1 MKYFFWILFSLTS
14 FSLFAQKLAGFSL
27 KTDKDYLDVPVSFP
41 LQHVGYNEDSLRLE
55 LYEIVNSEEKFVSS
69 QLETGHTARLWF
81 ILEGF
86 TPKNSTRK
94 FVIKQSTGNFYRKSN
109 NGLDMRRSDGSLTLY
124 SNEKPVLSYR
134 FAPMYPPVGV
144 NPLFSRSGFIHP
156 LWSPQGEVLSRVQPP
171 DHYHHYGIWGPWTLT
186 HIGERKVDFWNLDE
200 GEGTVRFAGFLSE
213 ISGEIFTGFKVLQQH
228 VDYGGKGP
236 DRIAINEVLDVRIW
250 NNSKGV
256 WIIDYTSSLNTP
268 LENGILLDAYRYG
281 GGIGF
286 RATEKWKKENCTV
299 LTSEGRSR
307 VDADGSNA
315 RWCIV
320 EGESETRKGRSGI
333 LFLSHPSNR
342 AHPEPMRVWPLDG
355 NGGRGDMFF
364 EFTPIR
370 QQPWNLERGRD
381 YILRYRMIVFD
392 GQIDGRRAEAYWNS
406 FSGMPEIEVELT
418 GYKKR

>member
-1 MKYFFWILFSLTS
+1 MKYFLGMLFCLAS
-14 FSLFAQKLAGFSL
+14 FSSFAQKLAGFSL

-41 LQHVGYNEDSLRLE
+41 LQHTGYDGGSLHLE
-55 LYEIVNSEEKFVSS
+55 LYEVVNSEEKFVPS
-69 QLETGHTARLWF
+69 QLEAGHTARLWF

-94 FVIKQSTGNFYRKSN
+94 FVIKKSAGSLSGGSDS
-109 NGLDMRRSDGSLTLY
+109 GLNMKRSEGSLTLY
-124 SNEKPVLSYR
+124 SNEKPVLNYR
-134 FAPMYPPVGV
+134 FAPMYPPAGV
-144 NPLFSRSGFIHP
+144 SPLFNRSGFIHP

-186 HIGERKVDFWNLDE
+186 HIGERKVDFWNLGE
-200 GEGTVRFAGFLSE
+200 GEGTVKFAGFLSE
-213 ISGEIFTGFKVLQQH
+213 ISGEVFTGFKVLQQH

-256 WIIDYTSSLNTP
+256 WVIDYTSSLNTP
-268 LENGILLDAYRYG
+268 LEEGILLDAYRYG

-307 VDADGSNA
+307 IDADGSNA

-320 EGESETRKGRSGI
+320 EGESGTWKGRSGI

-342 AHPEPMRVWPLDG
+342 AHPEPMRVWPPDG

-370 QQPWNLERGRD
+370 HKSWELKRGNQ
-381 YILRYRMIVFD
+381 YALKYRMIVFD
-392 GQIDGRRAEAYWNS
+392 GNIDTRTADMYWNS
-406 FSGMPEIEVELT
+406 FSGMPEIEVESI
-418 GYKKR
+418 K

>member
-1 MKYFFWILFSLTS
+1 MKYFLWILFFLAS
-14 FSLFAQKLAGFSL
+14 FSSFAQKLAGFSL
-27 KTDKDYLDVPVSFP
+27 IADKDYLDVPVSFP
-41 LQHVGYNEDSLRLE
+41 LQHTGYNEDSLRLE
-55 LYEIVNSEEKFVSS
+55 LYEIVNSEEKFVAS
-69 QLETGHTARLWF
+69 QLETGRSACLWF

-86 TPKNSTRK
+86 TPENSTRK
-94 FVIKQSTGNFYRKSN
+94 FVIKKCTGSLSRKSDS
-109 NGLDMRRSDGSLTLY
+109 GLNMKRSDGSLTLY

-134 FAPMYPPVGV
+134 FAPMYPPAGV
-144 NPLFSRSGFIHP
+144 NTLFERSGFIHP

-186 HIGERKVDFWNLDE
+186 HVGERKVDFWNLGE
-200 GEGTVRFAGFLSE
+200 GEGTVKFAGFLSE

-256 WIIDYTSSLNTP
+256 WVIDYTSSLNTP

-299 LTSEGRSR
+299 LTSEGKTR

-320 EGESETRKGRSGI
+320 EGESGIPEGRSGI
-333 LFLSHPSNR
+333 LFLSHLSNR

-370 QQPWNLERGRD
+370 HQSWNLERGRD
-381 YILRYRMIVFD
+381 YVLRYRMIVFD